1 MYNDFLKEWLAQFK
15 FKGDA
20 VVATYFS
27 AKLYK
32 LYQTHYKGYTVVP
45 IPLSEK
51 GLIEREYNQVELMIN
66 TWSNSSIRLGRY
78 DREKQSLKSRN
89 DRIAL
94 VEDSPFYVEKIAEK
108 DLLNKVVLIDDIYT
122 TGTTVR
128 QAAKTLKELGVKTV
142 ASLTLAR

>member
-1 MYNDFLKEWLAQFK
+1 
-15 FKGDA
+15 
-20 VVATYFS
+20 
-27 AKLYK
+27 
-32 LYQTHYKGYTVVP
+32 
-45 IPLSEK
+45 
-51 GLIEREYNQVELMIN
+51 MIN